1 MTPITASVIN
11 AGRELIQL
19 PQRELQ
25 AAAPRVLR
33 PPLAQLVG
41 LQSCQ
46 AKPSVTTAGLT
57 CGSVGGQPPKIV
69 WESQQ
74 WKI

>member
-25 AAAPRVLR
+25 AAAPRVLL

-46 AKPSVTTAGLT
+46 VKLSVTTAGLT
-57 CGSVGGQPPKIV
+57 YGSVGGQPQKIV
-69 WESQQ
+69 RESHQ
-74 WKI
+74 WTI